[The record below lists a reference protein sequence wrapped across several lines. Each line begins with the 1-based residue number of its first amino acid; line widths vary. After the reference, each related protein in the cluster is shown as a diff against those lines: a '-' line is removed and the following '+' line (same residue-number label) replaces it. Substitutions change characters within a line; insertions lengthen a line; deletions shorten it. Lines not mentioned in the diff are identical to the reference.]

1 MSFIILAAPEYPSSQ
16 YKASEGLVVQ
26 LKEMNAFTAYMP
38 LLVRG
43 AKTHKS
49 FVDKFT
55 ASILT
60 AGPAICMQGEA
71 RKEREADLT
80 QIPLFAQFMLHA
92 DGVRMLA
99 MNLSTIPPCVL
110 APFTSRGR

>member
-1 MSFIILAAPEYPSSQ
+1 M
-16 YKASEGLVVQ
+16 Q